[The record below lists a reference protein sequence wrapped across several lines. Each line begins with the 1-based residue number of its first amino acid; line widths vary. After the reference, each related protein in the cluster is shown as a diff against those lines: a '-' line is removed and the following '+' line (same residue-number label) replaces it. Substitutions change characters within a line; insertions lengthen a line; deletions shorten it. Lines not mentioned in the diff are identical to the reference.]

1 MATGSRLAAARRQLS
16 AVEGESPLDGVLI
29 TDGANRRYLSGFT
42 GSAGILLITASAA
55 LLLTD
60 SRYIEQATAQAREFE
75 VIKYEGPPWPTVAAQ
90 AKRLSAH
97 RLGFESEEMSVDSY
111 RRLLQALEREAAE
124 VELVP
129 LRGFVEQLR
138 QVKDAGEIELIRQAV
153 EIADRAFEQVAAGL
167 RPGTTEREV
176 AWLLEVAMRQRGAD
190 GLSFPIIV
198 AAGPN
203 GAMPHHSPSD
213 RPIQAGEP
221 VVIDMGC
228 RYRGYCSDMT
238 RTIVLGEAGEQFWHV
253 YQTVLQA
260 QQACEAGVRAGLLGK
275 QADALARDVIAA
287 AGHKEHF
294 GHGTGHG
301 VGLEI
306 HEAPYLTFT
315 ERGEATLPERCVVTV
330 EPGIYLSGWGGVRI
344 EDMIVV
350 GQARSQIL
358 TTAHKQPIIDL
369 AS

>member
-1 MATGSRLAAARRQLS
+1 MAALRQQLVVG
-16 AVEGESPLDGVLI
+16 AEGQPLDGVLI

-42 GSAGILLITASAA
+42 GSAGILLITPSAA

-60 SRYIEQATAQAREFE
+60 ARYVEQAGAEAREFE
-75 VIKYEGPPWPTVAAQ
+75 VVKYEGSPWPAVAAQ
-90 AKRLSAH
+90 AKRLGAH
-97 RLGFESEEMSVDSY
+97 RLGFESEEMSVDRH
-111 RRLLQALEREAAE
+111 RRLLEALAQGEVEA
-124 VELVP
+124 ELVP

-138 QVKDAGEIELIRQAV
+138 QVKDAEEIELIRQAV
-153 EIADRAFEQVAAGL
+153 EIGDRAFEEVAASL
-167 RPGTTEREV
+167 RPGMTEREV
-176 AWLLEVAMRQRGAD
+176 AWQLEVAMRQRGAD

-213 RPIQAGEP
+213 RPIRPGEP

-238 RTIVLGEAGEQFWHV
+238 RTIVLGEADEQFWRV

-260 QQACEAGVRAGLLGK
+260 QQACEAGTHAGLLGK
-275 QADALARDVIAA
+275 QADALARDVIVA
-287 AGHKEHF
+287 AGYKEHF

-301 VGLEI
+301 VGLDV

-315 ERGEATLPERCVVTV
+315 ERGEAMLPERCVVTV

-350 GQARSQIL
+350 GPARSQIL
-358 TTAHKQPIIDL
+358 TTAHKHPIIDL
-369 AS
+369 TA